1 MRGLWPQSVRWRT
14 TLFATAVS
22 AFALVAVGALVLLLL
37 RANLAG
43 TAQDRAEL
51 AAREIATAL
60 ADGTPPQRALPH
72 DDELVVLIDGP
83 ATDFGED
90 EDPVP
95 RFGGEPRPAPPPGD
109 DDHGGRDDGHDY
121 DDSYTKKVGR
131 VLTEV
136 RFDTVKIDGKPHRFA
151 AITAQAPDGT
161 CFVVYAGVST
171 AVGEEAVGKAAR
183 YMLLALAPVLLVI
196 AGVTWLVTRRA
207 LRPVAAIRAELAA
220 ITAGDL
226 SRRVPEPGSRDEI
239 GDLARTTNATLA
251 QLDAAVSQQRRFIAD
266 ASHELRSPIATIRA
280 RLEVGAEHPGLL
292 RPAELLDDVVRLQRL
307 ATDLLLLA
315 RLDAGERPPSRA
327 VDLAGLLREAAA
339 RPAPYPVRLEVP
351 EELTVPGVRSR
362 LERVLTNLLDNA
374 QHHTSTAVWVTA
386 RVSGG
391 HAVIEVADDGPG
403 VPVAERERV
412 FGRFV
417 RLDEARSR
425 DEGGA
430 GLGLAIVADLV
441 AAHGG
446 TVEVADRPGGGAL
459 LRVTLPASRDF

>member
-1 MRGLWPQSVRWRT
+1 MPDPRPRSAFWPQSVRWRT

-22 AFALVAVGALVLLLL
+22 AVALVVVGALVLLLL
-37 RANLAG
+37 RGNLAG

-51 AAREIATAL
+51 AAREIAAAL
-60 ADGTPPQRALPH
+60 AAGTPPQQALPH
-72 DDELVVLIDGP
+72 DDEFAVLIDGRG
-83 ATDFGED
+83 ADFGVAEI
-90 EDPVP
+90 E
-95 RFGGEPRPAPPPGD
+95 RFAGEPPQAPQPA
-109 DDHGGRDDGHDY
+109 DDHGGRRDDDDY
-121 DDSYTKKVGR
+121 YGSYRGGGIWPGVTYR
-131 VLTEV
+131 TL
-136 RFDTVKIDGKPHRFA
+136 RIDGKPHRFA
-151 AITAQAPDGT
+151 AVTAETPDGV
-161 CFVVYAGVST
+161 CFIVYAGVST
-171 AVGEEAVGKAAR
+171 AVGEEAVEKTAL
-183 YMLLALAPVLLVI
+183 YMLLALPVVLLVI

-207 LRPVAAIRAELAA
+207 LRPVAAIRAELAS

-251 QLDAAVSQQRRFIAD
+251 QLDSAVSQQRRFIAD

-292 RPAELLDDVVRLQRL
+292 RPAELLDDVVRLQHL

-315 RLDAGERPPSRA
+315 RLDAGEHPPPRRL
-327 VDLAGLLREAAA
+327 DLAGLIRVAAT
-339 RPAPYPVRLEVP
+339 RPARFPVHLDVPAELPVTGVPARLD
-351 EELTVPGVRSR
+351 
-362 LERVLTNLLDNA
+362 RVLTNLLDNA

-386 RVSGG
+386 HTTGADVT
-391 HAVIEVADDGPG
+391 IEIADDGPG
-403 VPVAERERV
+403 VPEAERARV

-446 TVEVADRPGGGAL
+446 TVELTDRPGGGAL
-459 LRVTLPASRDF
+459 FRVLLPGG